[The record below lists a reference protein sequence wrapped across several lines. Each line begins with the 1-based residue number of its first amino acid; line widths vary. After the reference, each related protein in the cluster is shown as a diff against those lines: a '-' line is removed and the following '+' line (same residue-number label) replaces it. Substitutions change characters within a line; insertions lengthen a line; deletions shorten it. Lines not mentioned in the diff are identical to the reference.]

1 MAVGE
6 SIGAAKTEAGSFPN
20 RFSEGSHVEAGG
32 WVAKTEAGSFPS
44 WVSEGSH
51 VEAGSGSKFPEVCC
65 RLSCAHH
72 GCNRGSG
79 FHEGHY
85 IAYSCFKLRL
95 EH

>member
-6 SIGAAKTEAGSFPN
+6 SMGAAKTEAGSFPN
-20 RFSEGSHVEAGG
+20 RFSDGSHVEAGG

-44 WVSEGSH
+44 WFSEGSH

-79 FHEGHY
+79 FHGGHY
-85 IAYSCFKLRL
+85 I
-95 EH
+95 